1 MLVCQGRA
9 AAHRRVV
16 PDRFSDP
23 TAMTMLRDDER
34 VPVDQVRAG
43 TPPRGAGQR
52 IDFEMVRASAEV
64 MVPRTI
70 AIDDAVRARP
80 APQLVILGAGLDGRA
95 WRMAEL
101 ADVDVYELDH
111 PASQQDKRERAAGLQ
126 PLAKSLRYLPIDF
139 TRDRLDTALA
149 AAGHQRSVPST
160 WVWEGVVPYL
170 SKADVTA
177 TVAVLADQS
186 APGSCLIVNYQTP
199 ALSAVLGRLV
209 ARTMAV
215 LARRP
220 SPWRS
225 ERRLSSWTPNAMGD
239 LLTRHG
245 FASGGDDDLLT
256 LAEQLPMPVRQ
267 RRSLR
272 NGRVATAST

>member
-1 MLVCQGRA
+1 M
-9 AAHRRVV
+9 
-16 PDRFSDP
+16 
-23 TAMTMLRDDER
+23 
-34 VPVDQVRAG
+34 
-43 TPPRGAGQR
+43 
-52 IDFEMVRASAEV
+52 
-64 MVPRTI
+64 
-70 AIDDAVRARP
+70 
-80 APQLVILGAGLDGRA
+80 
-95 WRMAEL
+95 
-101 ADVDVYELDH
+101 
-111 PASQQDKRERAAGLQ
+111 
-126 PLAKSLRYLPIDF
+126 
-139 TRDRLDTALA
+139 
-149 AAGHQRSVPST
+149 
-160 WVWEGVVPYL
+160 WEGVVPYL

-199 ALSAVLGRLV
+199 APSALLGRLV
-209 ARTMAV
+209 ARTMAA

-225 ERRLSSWTPNAMGD
+225 ERRLSSWTPNAMRD